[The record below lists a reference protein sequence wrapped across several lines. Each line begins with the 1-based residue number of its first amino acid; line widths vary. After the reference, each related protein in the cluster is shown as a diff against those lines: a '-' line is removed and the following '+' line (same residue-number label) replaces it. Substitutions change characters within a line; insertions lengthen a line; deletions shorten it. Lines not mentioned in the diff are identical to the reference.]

1 MTFVPKKSLG
11 QNFLNDKKVIKIIV
25 DTGNIGQSDFILEVG
40 AGTGNLTEI
49 ILEQSP
55 KKLIVIEKDQ
65 RLALY
70 LNEKFTDLKNSLGN
84 IGESKLLLITSISVL
99 DEYYETKKKIDI
111 QKKEIN
117 KITEKFKEL
126 KSLVYNYR
134 DLKEKEISELS
145 KSQDNLKNEIE
156 INRNNYETLVDKTT
170 LELENFIKRNDPDSK
185 IQ

>member
-1 MTFVPKKSLG
+1 MANVNIKFNGKEFLLSCEDG
-11 QNFLNDKKVIKIIV
+11 QEEH
-25 DTGNIGQSDFILEVG
+25 LE
-40 AGTGNLTEI
+40 E
-49 ILEQSP
+49 
-55 KKLIVIEKDQ
+55 
-65 RLALY
+65 LALY
-70 LNEKFTDLKNSLGN
+70 LNEKFNNLKNSLGN

-134 DLKEKEISELS
+134 DLKEIEISELS
-145 KSQDNLKNEIE
+145 KNQDNLKNEIE
-156 INRNNYETLVDKTT
+156 ANRNDYESLVDKTT
-170 LELENFIKRNDPDSK
+170 LELENFIKRNDTDTK